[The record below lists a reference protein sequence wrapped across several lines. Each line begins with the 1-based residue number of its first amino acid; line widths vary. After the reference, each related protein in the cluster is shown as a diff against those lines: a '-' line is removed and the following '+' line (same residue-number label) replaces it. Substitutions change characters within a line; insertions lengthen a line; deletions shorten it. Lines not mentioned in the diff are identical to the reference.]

1 MSDTRQEPYEG
12 MWDFAGSCAP
22 GTEGGTVLT
31 SQETFTLGCF
41 QWVRRGKDGQGKGL
55 KKGKVQHRIKGH
67 VSGPQDAYSRAA
79 TYCAMKNAER
89 GRKDR

>member
-1 MSDTRQEPYEG
+1 MDEMKQEPYEG

-22 GTEGGTVLT
+22 GEEGGTVLT

-55 KKGKVQHRIKGH
+55 KKGKVQYRIKGH
-67 VSGPQDAYSRAA
+67 VSDPERAYRDARN
-79 TYCAMKNAER
+79 YCARKNAER
-89 GRKDR
+89 ER